1 MPIIPSNWTGS
12 VAVNA
17 IGIGGGS
24 GSTSYAYANSLNA
37 TITELDTFIDL
48 VGVCDEPISREV
60 SLDLISG
67 KVKLYWKGLDNSYTQ
82 IQIFTRQS
90 GDALVFTSGYNFVDL
105 TLGQL
110 GLSIKCSEL
119 TEISLVLRWDK
130 DIEFD
135 LYSEPVPPVV
145 VPDLITVINNVI
157 HIDETLGLAITDP
170 VACVAYFPD
179 NVGAVTGDW
188 QKLYLADFSV
198 EGSITNSPWF
208 RIWVYSGFPD
218 YISTFAYPTQFNP
231 YTFEITSDYIQYYV
245 DNLFPL
251 TATFKMAGQWGDNDP
266 IYQDVNIVSYDKTT
280 NTFILGLV

>member
-12 VAVNA
+12 AAVNA

-67 KVKLYWKGLDNSYTQ
+67 KVKLYWKGLDDSYTQ

-90 GDALVFTSGYNFVDL
+90 GDALVFNSGYNFVDL

-110 GLSIKCSEL
+110 GLSIKCSEI

-135 LYSEPVPPVV
+135 LYSEPVPPT
-145 VPDLITVINNVI
+145 PLITVIDNTFYVDQSQVI
-157 HIDETLGLAITDP
+157 NYPDP
-170 VACVAYFPD
+170 VTCYAYFVDAPIL
-179 NVGAVTGDW
+179 THKPY
-188 QKLYLADFSV
+188 QY
-198 EGSITNSPWF
+198 I
-208 RIWVYSGFPD
+208 
-218 YISTFAYPTQFNP
+218 YISDANGNRLSDTWIINSDPNDNNTDEIYPTINDKF
-231 YTFEITSDYIQYYV
+231 TFSFLPSDITTTGNNFYRLWNVPDWKSEDEQLSIISY
-245 DNLFPL
+245 
-251 TATFKMAGQWGDNDP
+251 ND
-266 IYQDVNIVSYDKTT
+266 STK
-280 NTFILGLV
+280 TFILGLITA